1 MSDFATN
8 LPQIVAGAGAD
19 DRINELFDA
28 ASPATIFGRNAATT
42 LGLTW
47 GFLGGRW
54 SGILI
59 ANGTLALT
67 ASATNYVV
75 VELLTG
81 VVSVSTSN
89 THWNDTTNYARA
101 YQVITGVAGI
111 TDHQD
116 DRGGLYGTQNAA
128 ASGNSTLGKHA
139 VFVTSGAIQP
149 SVTGGCAA
157 LTSLASAA
165 NQPDIV
171 TLDFDPTTQEFAQFG
186 IVMPKSWNEG
196 TISARF
202 IWSHA
207 ATTVNFGVVFGIQ
220 AVAVS
225 DGDAIAVAYGTGV
238 EVADTGGTTNV
249 LYQSGETSGMTIA
262 GTPAA
267 EDMVFFR
274 VYRKPAD
281 ASDTMAIDARLHGV
295 VLYLTTDAGTDA

>member
-139 VFVTSGAIQP
+139 VFVTSGAMQP

-157 LTSLASAA
+157 LTSLASGGE
-165 NQPDIV
+165 P
-171 TLDFDPTTQEFAQFG
+171 
-186 IVMPKSWNEG
+186 
-196 TISARF
+196 AR
-202 IWSHA
+202 H
-207 ATTVNFGVVFGIQ
+207 
-220 AVAVS
+220 
-225 DGDAIAVAYGTGV
+225 
-238 EVADTGGTTNV
+238 
-249 LYQSGETSGMTIA
+249 
-262 GTPAA
+262 
-267 EDMVFFR
+267 R
-274 VYRKPAD
+274 H
-281 ASDTMAIDARLHGV
+281 ARLRSD
-295 VLYLTTDAGTDA
+295 DAGVRAVRHRHAQELERGDDHRKVHLEPRDHG